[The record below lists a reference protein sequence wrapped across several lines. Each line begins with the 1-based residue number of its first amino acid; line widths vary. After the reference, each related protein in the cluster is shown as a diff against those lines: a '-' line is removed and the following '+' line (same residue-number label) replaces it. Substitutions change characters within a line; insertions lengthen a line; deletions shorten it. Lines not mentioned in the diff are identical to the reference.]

1 MISRDFF
8 KKLATLYHTSEYP
21 NVVREYCQHLLLSEL
36 YKLKGAENL
45 LFKGGTAL
53 RILYGS
59 PRFSEDLDFS
69 LLEVKSHHCKTWIEN
84 LLTQCLASIEQ
95 IGIHMELGAK
105 PGPTSDG
112 YYGEVVF
119 RFPDYSPLLISL
131 NISLRNG
138 TGKHSEID
146 SVANDFVPI
155 YNIVHLSQKKLVE
168 EKIFGA
174 LLERKKPRDFY
185 DLYFIMRK
193 GMLTPFQKKRLVGFK
208 NVILSV
214 AKTMNFK
221 HELSVFLPIHQ
232 QNIIRDFNKI
242 LVQELERQLA

>member
-1 MISRDFF
+1 MISQSFF
-8 KKLATLYHTSEYP
+8 KKLATLYRTNEYP
-21 NVVREYCQHLLLSEL
+21 NVVREYCQHLFLSEL

-45 LFKGGTAL
+45 LFKGETAL

-69 LLEVKSHHCKTWIEN
+69 LFGVESRHRKTWIEN

-95 IGIHMELGAK
+95 IGIRVELGAK
-105 PGPTSDG
+105 PGPTSEG
-112 YYGEVVF
+112 YYGEIIF
-119 RFPDYSPLLISL
+119 RFHDYSPLLISI
-131 NISLRNG
+131 NISSRSG
-138 TGKHSEID
+138 AKKYSEID
-146 SVANDFVPI
+146 SVANDFIPV
-155 YNIVHLSQKKLVE
+155 YNIIHLSQEALVE

-174 LLERKKPRDFY
+174 LLGRKKPRDFY

-193 GMLTPFQKKRLVGFK
+193 GMITPSQKKRLIGSK
-208 NVILSV
+208 NIILST

-221 HELSVFLPIHQ
+221 NELSVFLPIYQ

-242 LVQELERQLA
+242 LAQELGRQLT